1 LTTQQKS
8 LHDSKNFN
16 FIEVVL
22 ESLPICHSFE
32 PINRKCPLNSEEHQV
47 GETRIVDGLVSMCLG
62 YRSYGGGSGFLWAKP
77 AEQVE
82 FSIRGTHS
90 GYYKGICQGVF
101 PKNKSVSLLIV
112 QGNTWGDFKTGNVV
126 EIKAEYIGRYDQI
139 NRFADEDLVAMAK
152 RVEEDTFQSELFQE
166 ISRSELQD
174 VYKKEFKEAS
184 KHFLGEKAYEKSEE
198 IFEAYKS
205 FIENIRHSKSDL
217 YRQPSKK
224 ILSSARRIRILLGL
238 DGKQPNLTSNNL
250 IHTNMGQSE
259 SAAYGAVC
267 GALAG
272 DAAGGVL
279 EFIGKKPS
287 RSDVDY
293 ALNMPG
299 GGVFKLAPGQITDD
313 GELTLCLLRALA
325 DRDGKYDANLVARYY
340 IDWANSNPFDM
351 GIATGNAL
359 RVHGYELGEAAKIV
373 FKAAG
378 DSNKGSKAN
387 GALMRITPL
396 AVASVNYSK
405 EDAVQFA
412 KVDSRMTH
420 PHVTCGEVNA
430 AYVLAIRHLI
440 LNPGDS
446 EGAVASAYSYL
457 QSTTNEAAE
466 WMENA
471 IDGDLPDAHPQAGYV
486 RIAFTY
492 AFYHLKQRSSFRA
505 ALSDT
510 LARGGDTDTNAC
522 IVGGLIGAY
531 RGINKLIESEVTRKL
546 IYPVLMCDPSFG
558 QKRPEVYHAGNA
570 PNWLSALFSSSHRA

>member
-1 LTTQQKS
+1 M
-8 LHDSKNFN
+8 NF
-16 FIEVVL
+16 
-22 ESLPICHSFE
+22 
-32 PINRKCPLNSEEHQV
+32 EEYQV
-47 GETRIVDGLVSMCLG
+47 GDIRHVGGLVSMCLG
-62 YRSYGGGSGFLWAKP
+62 YRTYGGGSGALWAKP

-82 FSIRGTHS
+82 FSIYGPHS
-90 GYYKGICQGVF
+90 GFYRGICQGVN
-101 PKNKSVSLLIV
+101 PKNKSVSILIV
-112 QGNTWGDFKTGNVV
+112 QGNTWGDFKTGNVI
-126 EIKAEYIGRYDQI
+126 EIKAEIIGRYDKV
-139 NRFADEDLVAMAK
+139 NRFTDENLIEMAK
-152 RVEEDTFQSELFQE
+152 TVQETTFKSELFQD
-166 ISRSELQD
+166 ITRSELYDLYQ
-174 VYKKEFKEAS
+174 KELEEVS
-184 KHFLGEKAYEKSEE
+184 KHFLGNKAYARSEE
-198 IFEAYKS
+198 FFKAYKS
-205 FIENIRHSKSDL
+205 FIENVNQSKSDL

-224 ILSSARRIRILLGL
+224 ILSAAKKVRDLLSLNGKKQDMISNSLIRTDLSL
-238 DGKQPNLTSNNL
+238 
-250 IHTNMGQSE
+250 SE

-267 GALAG
+267 GALVG

-279 EFIGKKPS
+279 EFIGKKPN
-287 RSDVDY
+287 RSDVDF

-313 GELTLCLLRALA
+313 GELTLCLLRALS

-340 IDWANSNPFDM
+340 IDWAYSNPIDM

-396 AVASVNYSK
+396 AVASAKYS
-405 EDAVQFA
+405 EEEAVHFA
-412 KVDSRMTH
+412 IVDSRMTH

-446 EGAVASAYSYL
+446 EGAVLVAYNYL
-457 QSTTNEAAE
+457 QSTINEAAE

-492 AFYHLKQRSSFRA
+492 AFYHLKQRSSFRV

-531 RGINKLIESEVTRKL
+531 RGINKLIESEATRKL
-546 IYPVLMCDPSFG
+546 IYPVLMCDPSLG
-558 QKRPEVYHAGNA
+558 QNRPEVYHADNF
-570 PNWLSALFSSSHRA
+570 PIWMNRL